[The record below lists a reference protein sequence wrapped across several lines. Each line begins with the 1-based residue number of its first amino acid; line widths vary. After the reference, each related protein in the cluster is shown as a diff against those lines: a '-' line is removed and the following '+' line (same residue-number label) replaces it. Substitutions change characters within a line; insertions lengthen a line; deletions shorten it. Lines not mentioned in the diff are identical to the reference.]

1 MENFLKQ
8 YHFRKWHIIPAAVL
22 ALVLVALASGG
33 GEKIEVEVAAV
44 ERGEIVESILC
55 SGKVRP
61 VMEVAI
67 SPDVSGEIVEL
78 RVCEGSNVQKGDT
91 LLKIRQDLYISIVER
106 ARATVG
112 SLEAALLRQK
122 ANMMQAE
129 LNLKR
134 AEKLYEASAISRA
147 ELESARTERA
157 MMKGQLDAAAYD
169 ARSGRAAL
177 KEAMDNLTKTVI
189 VAPAAGTISH
199 LNVELGERVVGT
211 SQMAGTVILSIADFG
226 SMEVVADVGENDV
239 VKLREG
245 QVAEIEIDAFTN
257 TVFRGFVTK
266 VANSS
271 KVAGIGLGQVANF
284 EVRIGVAED
293 SDPVDGTG
301 RLRPGMSASAS
312 IVTCRREKILK
323 IPVSAIFIRD
333 GREYVWK
340 VDVESRVTAVPI
352 VTGIQD
358 IGFIEVREGL
368 YDGERI
374 VCGPHQ
380 AIASTLQEDSQIKI
394 RK

>member
-1 MENFLKQ
+1 MKDFLKK
-8 YHFRKWHIIPAAVL
+8 YHIKTWHLAA
-22 ALVLVALASGG
+22 AASLVLLIVLLSSGG
-33 GEKIEVEVAAV
+33 PDKVEVELAQVT
-44 ERGEIVESILC
+44 RGNLEESILC

-78 RVCEGSNVQKGDT
+78 RVSEGSRVEKGDT
-91 LLKIRQDLYISIVER
+91 LIKIRQDLYISIVER
-106 ARATVG
+106 ARATLG

-129 LNLKR
+129 LNLSR
-134 AEKLYEASAISRA
+134 AEKLYAASAISMA

-189 VAPAAGTISH
+189 VAPAAGTVSH

-211 SQMAGTVILSIADFG
+211 SQMAGTQMLSIADFAN
-226 SMEVVADVGENDV
+226 MEVVADVGENDV

-245 QVAEIEIDAFTN
+245 QVAEICIDAVRSVIFK
-257 TVFRGFVTK
+257 GSVTK

-271 KVAGIGLGQVANF
+271 KIIGSGLGQSANF
-284 EVRIGVAED
+284 EVRIAVQTD
-293 SDPVDGTG
+293 SDI
-301 RLRPGMSASAS
+301 LRPGMSATAT
-312 IVTCRREKILK
+312 IATNRRENILTV
-323 IPVSAIFIRD
+323 PVSAIFIRD
-333 GREYVWK
+333 GKEYVWK
-340 VDVESRVTAVPI
+340 SLSEGKVTATAI
-352 VTGIQD
+352 TTGIQD
-358 IGFIEVREGL
+358 IGSIEVREGL
-368 YDGERI
+368 QEGDMI
-374 VCGPHQ
+374 VSGPHS
-380 AIASTLQEDSQIKI
+380 AIANDLREDSVIKV

>member
-1 MENFLKQ
+1 MENFLKHYQ
-8 YHFRKWHIIPAAVL
+8 FKKWHLVPA
-22 ALVLVALASGG
+22 VALLVVVMVLIGSK
-33 GEKIEVEVAAV
+33 GEKTEVEVV
-44 ERGEIVESILC
+44 RIERGEIVESILC

-78 RVCEGSNVQKGDT
+78 RVCEGSQVQKGDT

-112 SLEAALLRQK
+112 SLEAVLLRQQ
-122 ANMMQAE
+122 ANMMQAD

-189 VAPAAGTISH
+189 VAPAAGTVSH

-226 SMEVVADVGENDV
+226 NMEVVADVGENDV
-239 VKLREG
+239 VKLREE
-245 QVAEIEIDAFTN
+245 QKADIEIDAFGDM
-257 TVFRGFVTK
+257 VFGGSVTK

-271 KVAGIGLGQVANF
+271 KMMGAGLGQIANF
-284 EVRIGVAED
+284 EVRIAVE
-293 SDPVDGTG
+293 SETG
-301 RLRPGMSASAS
+301 QLRPGMSASAA
-312 IVTCRREKILK
+312 IVTCRRDKVLK
-323 IPVSAIFIRD
+323 VPVSAVFIRD
-333 GREYVWK
+333 GREYVWR
-340 VDVESRVTAVPI
+340 VDVEDRVSAVAI

-358 IGFIEVREGL
+358 ISHIEVREGL
-368 YDGERI
+368 YEGDRI
-374 VCGPHQ
+374 VSAPHQ
-380 AIASTLQEDSQIKI
+380 AIASILQEGSQIKI

>member
-1 MENFLKQ
+1 MENFLRH
-8 YHFRKWHIIPAAVL
+8 YHFKKWHIIPVAVL
-22 ALVLVALASGG
+22 ALILVALASGK
-33 GEKIEVEVAAV
+33 GEKIEVDV
-44 ERGEIVESILC
+44 ERVTRGEIVESILC

-78 RVCEGSNVQKGDT
+78 RVCEGSPVQKGDT

-129 LNLKR
+129 LNLNR
-134 AEKLYEASAISRA
+134 AEKLYEASAISKA

-189 VAPAAGTISH
+189 VAPVAGTVSH

-211 SQMAGTVILSIADFG
+211 SQMAGTVMLSIADFG
-226 SMEVVADVGENDV
+226 SMEIVADVGENDV
-239 VKLREG
+239 VKLHEG
-245 QVAEIEIDAFTN
+245 QSAEIGIDAFNGTDFDG
-257 TVFRGFVTK
+257 VVTK

-271 KVAGIGLGQVANF
+271 KIVGAGLGQVANF
-284 EVRIGVAED
+284 EVRIGVV
-293 SDPVDGTG
+293 SGTG

-312 IVTCRREKILK
+312 IETSRRDGILK

-333 GREYVWK
+333 GREYVWR
-340 VDVESRVTAVPI
+340 VDAEDRVSAVRI
-352 VTGIQD
+352 ATGIQD
-358 IGFIEVREGL
+358 IESIEVCDGL
-368 YDGERI
+368 FDGERV
-374 VCGPHQ
+374 VCAPHQ
-380 AIASTLQEDSQIKI
+380 AIASTLQEGSIVRI
-394 RK
+394 R

>member
-1 MENFLKQ
+1 MENFLKHYQ
-8 YHFRKWHIIPAAVL
+8 FKKWHLVPA
-22 ALVLVALASGG
+22 VALLVVVMVLIGSK
-33 GEKIEVEVAAV
+33 GEKTEVEVV
-44 ERGEIVESILC
+44 RIERGEIVESILC

-78 RVCEGSNVQKGDT
+78 RVCEGSQVQKGDT

-112 SLEAALLRQK
+112 SLEAVLLRQQ
-122 ANMMQAE
+122 ANMMQAD

-189 VAPAAGTISH
+189 VAPAAGTVSH

-226 SMEVVADVGENDV
+226 NMEVVADVGENDV
-239 VKLREG
+239 VKLREE
-245 QVAEIEIDAFTN
+245 QKADIEIDAFGDM
-257 TVFRGFVTK
+257 VFGGSVTK

-271 KVAGIGLGQVANF
+271 KMMGAGLGQIANF
-284 EVRIGVAED
+284 EVRIAVE
-293 SDPVDGTG
+293 SETG
-301 RLRPGMSASAS
+301 QLRPGMSASAA
-312 IVTCRREKILK
+312 IVTCRRDKVLK
-323 IPVSAIFIRD
+323 VPVSAVFIRD
-333 GREYVWK
+333 GREYVWR
-340 VDVESRVTAVPI
+340 VDVEDRVSAVAI
-352 VTGIQD
+352 ETGIQD
-358 IGFIEVREGL
+358 ISHIEVREGL
-368 YDGERI
+368 YEGDRI
-374 VCGPHQ
+374 VSAPHQ
-380 AIASTLQEDSQIKI
+380 AIAAILQEGSQIKI

>member
-8 YHFRKWHIIPAAVL
+8 YHFRKWHLIPAAVL

-129 LNLKR
+129 LNLQR
-134 AEKLYEASAISRA
+134 AEKLYGASAISRA

-177 KEAMDNLTKTVI
+177 KEALDNLKKTVI
-189 VAPAAGTISH
+189 VAPTAGTISH

-211 SQMAGTVILSIADFG
+211 SQMAGTVMLCIADFG
-226 SMEVVADVGENDV
+226 RMEVVAEVGENEI
-239 VKLREG
+239 VKLKEG
-245 QVAEIEIDAFTN
+245 QPAEIEIDAFKDLI
-257 TVFRGFVTK
+257 FKGFVTK

-271 KVAGIGLGQVANF
+271 KIIGAGLGQVANF
-284 EVRIGVAED
+284 EVRIAVETD
-293 SDPVDGTG
+293 SDL
-301 RLRPGMSASAS
+301 LRPGMSASATIATS
-312 IVTCRREKILK
+312 KRKQILK
-323 IPVSAIFIRD
+323 IPVSAVFVRD

-340 VDVESRVTAVPI
+340 IDGDDRVTAI
-352 VTGIQD
+352 GITTGIQD
-358 IGFIEVREGL
+358 IGSIEVSAGLAEG
-368 YDGERI
+368 DGI
-374 VCGPHQ
+374 VTAPYS
-380 AIASTLQEDSQIKI
+380 AIASELTDGQTVRI

>member
-1 MENFLKQ
+1 MENFLKH
-8 YHFRKWHIIPAAVL
+8 YRFKKWHLIPAAVP
-22 ALVLVALASGG
+22 VMVMIALASGG
-33 GEKIEVEVAAV
+33 GEKTEVEIVEV

-78 RVCEGSNVQKGDT
+78 RVCEGSHVQKGDT

-122 ANMMQAE
+122 ANMMQAD

-134 AEKLYEASAISRA
+134 AEKLYEASAISKA

-189 VAPAAGTISH
+189 VAPADGTVSH

-226 SMEVVADVGENDV
+226 NMEIVADVGENDV

-245 QVAEIEIDAFTN
+245 QAAEIEIDAFNGVT
-257 TVFRGFVTK
+257 FRGFVTK

-271 KVAGIGLGQVANF
+271 KISGAGLGQVANF
-284 EVRIGVAED
+284 EVRIGVAGEMG
-293 SDPVDGTG
+293 PDGTG

-312 IVTCRREKILK
+312 IVTSRRDNILK
-323 IPVSAIFIRD
+323 VPVSAIFVRD

-340 VDVESRVTAVPI
+340 VDVENRVSAAQI

-368 YDGERI
+368 YNGERI
-374 VCGPHQ
+374 VSGPHQ
-380 AIASTLQEDSQIKI
+380 AISSTLQEGSQIKF